1 MISIKE
7 GINEPLVNGTDKE
20 LSMIWIITKIGKK
33 FYKKSEE
40 FKGKFN
46 NKDAEFIQKKTFEY
60 FQLEY
65 ALETKSLSKIIEEI
79 PIQLDNAFMEGT
91 EFMDYMK
98 ERNNNYCKQ
107 LEITIKALLKSNKPK
122 FWSKDTDYKKWIKE
136 QKYIFEKKLELEKMD

>member
-46 NKDAEFIQKKTFEY
+46 NKDAEFIQKKLLNIFN
-60 FQLEY
+60 L
-65 ALETKSLSKIIEEI
+65 
-79 PIQLDNAFMEGT
+79 NM
-91 EFMDYMK
+91 
-98 ERNNNYCKQ
+98 
-107 LEITIKALLKSNKPK
+107 LLKLNPCLK
-122 FWSKDTDYKKWIKE
+122 
-136 QKYIFEKKLELEKMD
+136 

>member
-1 MISIKE
+1 M
-7 GINEPLVNGTDKE
+7 
-20 LSMIWIITKIGKK
+20 
-33 FYKKSEE
+33 
-40 FKGKFN
+40 
-46 NKDAEFIQKKTFEY
+46 
-60 FQLEY
+60 
-65 ALETKSLSKIIEEI
+65 SKIIEEI

-91 EFMDYMK
+91 ELMDYMK